1 MVRRAATISILVY
14 LAVSLFGCSWGQTTA
29 PLMDAG
35 SWTPNPPPTGGSPE
49 AALGILNWSAGLS
62 ILGGMIA
69 LVLTRGRA
77 GFAAVLGGCCLI
89 ILSYAISAYAH
100 YVILPIGI
108 VLTIV
113 SALWGYLTL
122 AKAWRTR

>member
-1 MVRRAATISILVY
+1 
-14 LAVSLFGCSWGQTTA
+14 
-29 PLMDAG
+29 
-35 SWTPNPPPTGGSPE
+35 
-49 AALGILNWSAGLS
+49 
-62 ILGGMIA
+62 
-69 LVLTRGRA
+69 
-77 GFAAVLGGCCLI
+77 LI

-122 AKAWRTR
+122 AKAWRSR